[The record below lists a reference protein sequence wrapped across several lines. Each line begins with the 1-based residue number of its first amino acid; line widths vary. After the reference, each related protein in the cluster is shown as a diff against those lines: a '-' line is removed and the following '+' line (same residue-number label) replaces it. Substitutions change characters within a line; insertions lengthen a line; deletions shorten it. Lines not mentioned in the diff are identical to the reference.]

1 MQKSNTNFIT
11 CFKNLVLNTPI
22 IPFFKYFGI
31 SSVRKHT
38 VEVLDL
44 AKISTGTMNV
54 GHWNCLVN
62 IIKTYVRK
70 SE

>member
-1 MQKSNTNFIT
+1 MIKEKHMQKSNTNFIT

-31 SSVRKHT
+31 SSVKKHT

-44 AKISTGTMNV
+44 AKISTGTMWDIGIV
-54 GHWNCLVN
+54 WL
-62 IIKTYVRK
+62 I
-70 SE
+70 